1 VLDSIR
7 QRLGRSLGG
16 FRERSVPPLT
26 EPVNGVTAFHLWWQG
41 IGGGDPLVE
50 VSATLSV
57 LRQPT
62 SDRLYFWALQS
73 SFLSADGAHGAA
85 HIGLQWNPRHP
96 GNRAVNWGGY
106 ADVSDVRSILDGT
119 PSPLPSTP
127 SDPNT
132 RDYPWREGVSY
143 RLRISPGLSGWQ
155 GSITDLSSGETSV
168 IRDLLASGD
177 RLGGFVVWAEVFAAC
192 NHSQTVV
199 QWSDFEAHTVS
210 GDVRAPAS
218 VRLTFPTGGDC
229 PNTDVVMSQMGLL
242 QITNTVR
249 TARDA
254 AVLPV
259 PGR

>member
-1 VLDSIR
+1 LFEAVR
-7 QRLGRSLGG
+7 HWLGRRIAG
-16 FRERSVPPLT
+16 FRERSVPPLS
-26 EPVNGVTAFHLWWQG
+26 EPVHGVSSFHLWWQG
-41 IGGGDPLVE
+41 IDGGEPLVD
-50 VSATLSV
+50 VSATIQV

-62 SDRLYFWALQS
+62 SDRLYFWALQT
-73 SFLSADGAHGAA
+73 SFISGDGANGAA

-96 GNRAVNWGGY
+96 GSKAVNWGGY
-106 ADVSDVRSILDGT
+106 ADISDVRSILDGT

-132 RDYPWREGVSY
+132 RDFAWQEGVPY
-143 RLRISPGLSGWQ
+143 RLRIHRVDGGWE
-155 GSITDLSSGETSV
+155 GSITDTTTGDTSV
-168 IRDLLASGD
+168 IRDLLAPGD
-177 RLGGFVVWAEVFAAC
+177 RLGSFVVWAEIFAAC

-199 QWSDFEAHTVS
+199 QWSDFEASTIS
-210 GDVRAPAS
+210 GDVRSPAS
-218 VRLTFPTGGDC
+218 VRVTFASGGDC